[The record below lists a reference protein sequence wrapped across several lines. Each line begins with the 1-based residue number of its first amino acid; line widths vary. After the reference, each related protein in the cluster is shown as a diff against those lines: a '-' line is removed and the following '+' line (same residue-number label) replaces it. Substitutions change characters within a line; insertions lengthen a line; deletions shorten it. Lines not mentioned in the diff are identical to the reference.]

1 MKKLIQLFNEIHL
14 IIEKHEY
21 IRKEKGD
28 NYNLFK
34 VINMTSDE
42 TRVHS
47 AMIADLLNPNG
58 QHQMENVFLKLFIER
73 LNGQTDHI
81 VSFTCDNAKV
91 ECEKY
96 IGPKTD
102 TDGGRLDIYLTDGIN
117 HIVIENKIYATD
129 QENQLLRYHNFL
141 KRCSKNK
148 NNTLL
153 LYLSLDG
160 EVHDIDKTTGG
171 EEITFF
177 TISYADFILNW
188 LTDCRHKVIDKSLIR
203 EGIAHYLNLIKILT
217 HQMDKEKNE
226 LINLIKSNPK
236 YISCISQYKDA
247 IREVYEHICYYYQM
261 AMGDGYNVTREF
273 DLDEFC
279 RNFKHFPVQ
288 TDSALHLLERAG
300 YIEYT
305 EEQDNASR
313 IHFLLRRDEL
323 YRIHELEAEQEQ
335 LIQWVLRSYG
345 GVFSDY
351 VFIDERRIATLSG
364 LTTDQVYHG
373 LLALGR
379 ARILHY
385 IPRKKTPY
393 ITFSCKR
400 IEKERIVFPSSVYDE
415 RKKNFKERIEA
426 MLYYAEEADFCR
438 SKVLLHYFGEKDA
451 QPCEQCDVCRI
462 WKSHPHA
469 DATDEQIIALI
480 LETLKD
486 GQKHYLSEM
495 TFPGISREKTAQLLH
510 QMIEEETVRIQNG
523 VLFLPRP

>member
-188 LTDCRHKVIDKSLIR
+188 LTDCRHKVIDKFLIR

-247 IREVYEHICYYYQM
+247 IREVEISLQI
-261 AMGDGYNVTREF
+261 DF
-273 DLDEFC
+273 WS
-279 RNFKHFPVQ
+279 Q
-288 TDSALHLLERAG
+288 
-300 YIEYT
+300 
-305 EEQDNASR
+305 
-313 IHFLLRRDEL
+313 
-323 YRIHELEAEQEQ
+323 LEAVIEEKGYEV
-335 LIQWVLRSYG
+335 IKES
-345 GVFSDY
+345 FSDY
-351 VFIDERRIATLSG
+351 KYALDNHKDYIRRYYESNNKYQSLEFKLKTISDDYQLMYAVQVDWRTYSG
-364 LTTDQVYHG
+364 V
-373 LLALGR
+373 
-379 ARILHY
+379 IL
-385 IPRKKTPY
+385 RD
-393 ITFSCKR
+393 
-400 IEKERIVFPSSVYDE
+400 KEGRIVRRSVV
-415 RKKNFKERIEA
+415 KE
-426 MLYYAEEADFCR
+426 
-438 SKVLLHYFGEKDA
+438 
-451 QPCEQCDVCRI
+451 
-462 WKSHPHA
+462 
-469 DATDEQIIALI
+469 
-480 LETLKD
+480 
-486 GQKHYLSEM
+486 
-495 TFPGISREKTAQLLH
+495 
-510 QMIEEETVRIQNG
+510 IQNKEIQRVINKINKIIENDNRYQSSDSWLLWEYTHPTINFRNLNDG
-523 VLFLPRP
+523 DSQRHLSRIKETIESISKDIIDNINMILKEKHEKIL